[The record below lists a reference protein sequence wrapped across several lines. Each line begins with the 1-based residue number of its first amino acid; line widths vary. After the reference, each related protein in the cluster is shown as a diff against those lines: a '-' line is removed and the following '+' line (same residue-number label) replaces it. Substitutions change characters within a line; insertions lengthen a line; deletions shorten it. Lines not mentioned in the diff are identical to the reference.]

1 MPGGY
6 NVAVMTTKRATLLL
20 LLLFVAVARLGASPI
35 QDPPAPAAPTH
46 LLEIQ
51 ATAVDKRGNPVTDLK
66 PSEFEVWIGGYRV
79 PIETVTVVN
88 PSTPNRGRL
97 FVLLLDDITLQPM
110 MVTRAREVARR
121 FVDGMQPG
129 DRIGVLMLNSGGMQ
143 LTSEPAQLRQQ
154 IDRFKQSLGVMPV
167 DQLGY
172 QLLIRVAAAARS
184 IVEAPESKK
193 TIVAIGSGW
202 LLDTPVPPAQIG
214 RDVREEWYDAMRAL
228 AVADAT
234 YYVIDPGGVGS
245 SRTGSVGLAREA
257 GGHAFVNT
265 NDLDG
270 AVDQIL
276 RETDHYYALSVG
288 DPPVGRKAVVREM
301 DVRVLRRGVTVR
313 APRSIPG
320 GQTQR

>member
-1 MPGGY
+1 
-6 NVAVMTTKRATLLL
+6 MTTMRAGLVLVL
-20 LLLFVAVARLGASPI
+20 SLVVVASSGALAL
-35 QDPPAPAAPTH
+35 QDPPAPSR
-46 LLEIQ
+46 LLHIQ
-51 ATAVDKRGNPVTDLK
+51 ASAVDGKGNPVTDLK
-66 PSEFEVWIGGYRV
+66 PSEFEVWIAGYRV
-79 PIETVTVVN
+79 PIETVTVVT
-88 PSTPNRGRL
+88 PSTPDRGRL
-97 FVLLLDDITLQPM
+97 IVLLLDDITLQPI
-110 MVTRAREVARR
+110 MVARAREVARR
-121 FVDGMQPG
+121 FVDGMQPD

-143 LTSEPAQLRQQ
+143 LTSEPARLRQQ
-154 IDRFKQSLGVMPV
+154 IDSFRQSLGVIPV

-172 QLLIRVAAAARS
+172 QLLTRVAAAARS

-214 RDVREEWYDAMRAL
+214 RDVREEWFDAMRAL
-228 AVADAT
+228 AITDAT

-245 SRTGSVGLAREA
+245 SRTGSVGMAREA

-276 RETDHYYALSVG
+276 RETDQYYVLSVG
-288 DPPVGRKAVVREM
+288 DPPVGRKAVLREM
-301 DVRVLRRGVTVR
+301 EVRVSRRGVTVR

-320 GQTQR
+320 GGKP